1 MAGARSVVA
10 SVWQADDTFTAAL
23 MRRFYA
29 SLHTGHDKAEALMLA
44 ERELL
49 KEWGP
54 SAAPKYW
61 AGFRIVGDAH
71 GTISGE

>member
-10 SVWQADDTFTAAL
+10 STWQADDAFTAAL

-29 SLHTGHDKAEALMLA
+29 NLQLGHDKAEALALA
-44 ERELL
+44 KRQLL

-54 SAAPKYW
+54 SALPVYW

>member
-10 SVWQADDTFTAAL
+10 SVWQADDTFTASL
-23 MRRFYA
+23 MQRFYA
-29 SLHTGHDKAEALMLA
+29 NLRSGRDKAEALTLA
-44 ERELL
+44 KRELL

-54 SAAPKYW
+54 TARPIYW
-61 AGFRIVGDAH
+61 AGFRIVGDTH